1 MSLLQMS
8 ASGAVMILVITV
20 MRALAINRLP
30 KKTFL
35 ALWGAVLVRLLVPFS
50 LPSKMSIYSLLAW
63 ETPPVSVNTQ
73 AAVLPAVT
81 EARIAPVLPQSVS
94 APTPVVSPWSIVWV
108 VGMVL
113 CAAVFAVA
121 YWKCYREFQM
131 SFPVKNELSRRWLQ
145 AHPLRRRIS
154 IRQTGRVS
162 SPLTFGILHP
172 VILMPKKTDWED
184 ETTLQYVLEHEFTHI
199 RRFDAF
205 SKLLLI
211 GAVCVHWFNPLVW
224 AMYVLANRDME
235 LSCDETVIR
244 HFGSGTRA
252 SYAGV
257 LIHMEEVRNGFAP
270 LGSHF
275 SRNAVE
281 ERITAIMRTRKASV
295 LSLAAAAVLIA
306 GTVTVFATSAQPE
319 QHPSSTVAGIAAAT
333 PNEEFLA
340 AGLTYQDG
348 TWFYQGKAVIGIYD
362 ENGIFTS
369 NTAEGDV
376 YLSVQR
382 GSDGKITGFESI
394 TKQQFRAL
402 VDRHMNLTTGFT
414 EEENTILSYVE
425 DGKTYYSFDDGK
437 TFQPLTDAEFEALY
451 PTPEI
456 QWWTYDEYEA
466 WLENEK
472 QVLYSLIGE
481 TYTKRDGTEFTW
493 TSEKVEETIA
503 LYEEILEDIKKGI
516 LYSKSVDGKDDV
528 MVSMN
533 PLDLAIGTAS
543 ANKELIIQLA
553 DGEEYT
559 FGPYETDEEMLA
571 AATLFCE
578 EQVKQG
584 NMTQTEAVGIISQY
598 KDQ

>member
-35 ALWGAVLVRLLVPFS
+35 ALWGAALVRLLVPFS
-50 LPSKMSIYSLLAW
+50 LPSKMSIYSLLAQK
-63 ETPPVSVNTQ
+63 TPPVIINTQ
-73 AAVLPAVT
+73 AAVLPAVA
-81 EARIAPVLPQSVS
+81 EARIMPVLPQSAP
-94 APTPVVSPWSIVWV
+94 APTPTVSPWSIVWV

-113 CAAVFAVA
+113 CTAVFAVA

-131 SFPVKNELSRRWLQ
+131 SFPVENDMSRRWLQ

-154 IRQTGRVS
+154 IRQTGRIS

-199 RRFDAF
+199 RRFDAV

-257 LIHMEEVRNGFAP
+257 LIHMEEVRSGFAP

-275 SRNAVE
+275 SKNAVE
-281 ERITAIMRTRKASV
+281 ERITAIMKTRKLSV
-295 LSLAAAAVLIA
+295 FSLAAAAVLIA

-319 QHPSSTVAGIAAAT
+319 QHPGSTVAGIAAAT

-348 TWFYQGKAVIGIYD
+348 TWFYQGKAVTGIYD
-362 ENGIFTS
+362 ENGIFMS
-369 NTAEGDV
+369 NSAEGDI

-382 GSDGKITGFESI
+382 GSDGNITGFASI

-456 QWWTYDEYEA
+456 QWWTYDEYKA

-472 QVLYSLIGE
+472 QVLYSLIGD
-481 TYTKRDGTEFTW
+481 TYTKSDGTEFTW

-503 LYEEILEDIKKGI
+503 LYEKILADIKKGI

-584 NMTQTEAVGIISQY
+584 NTTQTEAVEIISQY
-598 KDQ
+598 KNQ